1 VVGIPDVNT
10 GGGQPTFVPSPGNG
24 GILPSRPDAQPTD
37 SQDFRNLRISS
48 TTTNRPDRPD
58 DAGRLNVGDDGEND
72 AVGVRQNTAVDLGRI
87 AWLGTVLACLIA
99 VLILVVQGY
108 YGYAAVTF
116 AVALAA
122 AINLL

>member
-1 VVGIPDVNT
+1 M
-10 GGGQPTFVPSPGNG
+10 PSPVNG
-24 GILPSRPDAQPTD
+24 GILPGRPDAQPTR

-48 TTTNRPDRPD
+48 TTTDRSDRTD
-58 DAGRLNVGDDGEND
+58 DAGGVNVDGHGEND
-72 AVGVRQNTAVDLGRI
+72 AVDLGQNTAVDLGRI
-87 AWLGTVLACLIA
+87 AWLGTVLVCLIA
-99 VLILVVQGY
+99 VLILVLQGY